1 LYRSWPTKQPFPQR
15 IGNPTKAL
23 GVTLLL
29 KIILAI
35 LALIGAVVVLGI
47 AAILML
53 YFIVARRIT
62 RRVRQSLHEFESL
75 QQSAIDADY
84 FRELGGEFKVPPMRI
99 HLKSAPPD
107 IWAGSENWVAE
118 AAQWIESHS
127 FDLVGSFILEE
138 RPESQLKVFLS
149 DDQRLVAA
157 IRRDNPAAEAY
168 VEFCFDLGEN
178 QRGGVSNPPD
188 ATVPLPEDAIGEHFH
203 VGLSE
208 GLHILPKMLQ
218 RARELAEEHGAL
230 KVQRT
235 EIEEFFEAAHAAEM
249 DARIERGGL
258 TAEEIQV
265 AFDND
270 QQSAS
275 PSEIEE
281 IQWDWQ
287 EAIEHFLVEQSAKGA
302 ECADENGEVV
312 AVHDGSLSFYLY
324 RRFGDFYETE
334 SEIEPEDLQ
343 RTLHELE
350 TLLRLFKPREAIARF
365 RPLLPESLRFNLV
378 DQLRKPVEADLY
390 LLPSCQ

>member
-1 LYRSWPTKQPFPQR
+1 M
-15 IGNPTKAL
+15 
-23 GVTLLL
+23 LL

-75 QQSAIDADY
+75 QQCAIDADY
-84 FRELGGEFKVPPMRI
+84 FRELGGEFEVPPMRI

-107 IWAGSENWVAE
+107 IWEGSESWVAE

-127 FDLVGSFILEE
+127 FDLVGSFVLEE

-149 DDQRLVAA
+149 DDRRLVAA

-203 VGLSE
+203 LSLSE

-230 KVQRT
+230 KVQPK
-235 EIEEFFEAAHAAEM
+235 EIEVFFEAAHAAEM

-258 TAEEIQV
+258 SAEEILV

-312 AVHDGSLSFYLY
+312 AVHDGSLSSYLY
-324 RRFGDFYETE
+324 RRFCDFYETE